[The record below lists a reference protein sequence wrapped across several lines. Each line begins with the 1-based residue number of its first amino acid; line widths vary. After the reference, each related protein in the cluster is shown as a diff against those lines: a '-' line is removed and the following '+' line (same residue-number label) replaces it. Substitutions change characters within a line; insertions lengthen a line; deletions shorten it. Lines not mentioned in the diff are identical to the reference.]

1 MVHTV
6 RFVTGSHRSRQPSR
20 TQIISFRIQLHS
32 RRTIADHSDIQWS
45 GFLATALTEYLPQ
58 RHSKR
63 PFLMGSCLLPL
74 KTRITGLSQS
84 DSVSWHAVR
93 ESQVTVSSHSTTP
106 LRRSLR
112 MAHHISCFQ
121 FKDFGLKCSE
131 KINGLRN
138 RIMQEWSR
146 YYINNFL
153 LFTPKAR
160 AIKALTKTNR
170 GQNGLASRS
179 VLWPYNVMIFRFV
192 PFSPLNSRA
201 YIPCWKPS
209 QQEWF

>member
-121 FKDFGLKCSE
+121 FKDLGLKCRE
-131 KINGLRN
+131 NINGLPN
-138 RIMQEWSR
+138 RIMQKWSR
-146 YYINNFL
+146 YYINNCL
-153 LFTPKAR
+153 LFTPKGR

-170 GQNGLASRS
+170 GQHPFAFRS
-179 VLWPYNVMIFRFV
+179 ILWPSIVSFFPFV
-192 PFSPLNSRA
+192 FFLPILL
-201 YIPCWKPS
+201 
-209 QQEWF
+209 